1 MKIEKNTKPMRSK
14 VTFYCYHDINIPS
27 ALHPRCPDLSILGV
41 APAAAAAAARNIA
54 GVELFLRLL
63 PSSPRLG
70 VGVYAVRSADPNES
84 FDRAFIVLEPLEG

>member
-1 MKIEKNTKPMRSK
+1 MKDCEKYYKPMRSK
-14 VTFYCYHDINIPS
+14 VTFYCYHDIHIPS
-27 ALHPRCPDLSILGV
+27 AYHPRCPDLSILGV
-41 APAAAAAAARNIA
+41 AAAAAAAARNIA

>member
-1 MKIEKNTKPMRSK
+1 MKIEKSILSQMRSK
-14 VTFYCYHDINIPS
+14 VTFYCYHDIHILS
-27 ALHPRCPDLSILGV
+27 VFHPRCPDLSILGV
-41 APAAAAAAARNIA
+41 AAAAAAAARNIA

-84 FDRAFIVLEPLEG
+84 FDRAFIVLEPLEC

>member
-1 MKIEKNTKPMRSK
+1 MI
-14 VTFYCYHDINIPS
+14 YQIPS
-27 ALHPRCPDLSILGV
+27 VFHPRCPDLSILGV